1 MDLFYENI
9 TFIHRKKRTHYSNFM
24 LDIHKRLY
32 QLKILH
38 KSTGTNQE
46 NSPKNRSQNGPKN
59 RAQNEENIWLIISKE
74 IYSECYLL
82 CLDEFQV
89 TDIADAMILKSLFTV
104 LFSIGVVCVITSNRP
119 PGELYKNGLQRDLF
133 VPFIKLLESSC
144 IVYSIKDSAVDYRLL
159 KHTEVDDK
167 ASAIAYICTYI

>member
-1 MDLFYENI
+1 MDLFYENV
-9 TFIHRKKRTHYSNFM
+9 TFIHRKKRIHYSNFM

-38 KSTGTNQE
+38 KSTGTNQ
-46 NSPKNRSQNGPKN
+46 QNGPKN
-59 RAQNEENIWLIISKE
+59 RSPNSPKKGAQNDENIWIIISKE
-74 IYSECYLL
+74 IYKECYLL

-89 TDIADAMILKSLFTV
+89 TDIADAMILKSLFTT

-133 VPFIKLLESSC
+133 IPFIKLLESKC
-144 IVYSIKDSAVDYRLL
+144 IVYSIKDSSIDYRLL
-159 KHTEVDDK
+159 KHSEVDDK
-167 ASAIAYICTYI
+167 VRVIVPL

>member
-9 TFIHRKKRTHYSNFM
+9 TFIHRKKRIHYSNFM

-38 KSTGTNQE
+38 KSTGTHHE
-46 NSPKNRSQNGPKN
+46 NEPKTRLQNGPKN
-59 RAQNEENIWLIISKE
+59 RAQNDDENIWLIISKE

-89 TDIADAMILKSLFTV
+89 TDIADAMILKSLFTT
-104 LFSIGVVCVITSNRP
+104 LFSVGVVCVITSNRP
-119 PGELYKNGLQRDLF
+119 PWELYKNGLQKDLF
-133 VPFIKLLESSC
+133 IPFIKLLETRC
-144 IVYSIKDSAVDYRLL
+144 IVYSIKDSVIDYRLL

-167 ASAIAYICTYI
+167 VG